1 MTLKCQLIGV
11 KCPPYKHHGIF
22 RPDNKTVKSFL
33 PDLTYCAACIANT
46 PPKRTDLHDDLLQVA
61 ALTLI
66 DKGPTFDPDHKSG
79 ANFRSFIRVR
89 ICGALMDVKRKE
101 VKHCLQE
108 VLTSN
113 EEWSTHEILDEE
125 WNTHEITNAARDPK
139 QTSLWQ
145 FPDPHAEFESRLV
158 RDISLAAALPEL
170 LKMLTPRERTVFTYL
185 REDRQNHEIARMLKL
200 SKSRVSQLVKQ
211 ITSKLTNAAQ
221 RFGLTE

>member
-1 MTLKCQLIGV
+1 MTLKCQSMGV
-11 KCPPYKHHGIF
+11 KCPSYKHHGIF
-22 RPDNKTVKSFL
+22 RPDNETVKSFL
-33 PDLTYCAACIANT
+33 PDLAYCAACIANT
-46 PPKRTDLHDDLLQVA
+46 PPQRADLHDDLLQVA

-89 ICGALMDVKRKE
+89 ICGALMDVKKKE
-101 VKHCLQE
+101 VKHRLQE
-108 VLTSN
+108 IPTSN
-113 EEWSTHEILDEE
+113 EEWYTDKE
-125 WNTHEITNAARDPK
+125 WTADEITNAARDPK
-139 QTSLWQ
+139 HTSLLQ
-145 FPDPHAEFESRLV
+145 FPDPHAEFESGV
-158 RDISLAAALPEL
+158 IRDISFAAVLPEL

>member
-22 RPDNKTVKSFL
+22 RPDNETVKSFL

-46 PPKRTDLHDDLLQVA
+46 PPKRPDLHDDLLQVA

-66 DKGPTFDPDHKSG
+66 DKGPAFDPDHKSG

-89 ICGALMDVKRKE
+89 ICGALMDVKKKE

-108 VLTSN
+108 IPTSN
-113 EEWSTHEILDEE
+113 EEWYADRE
-125 WNTHEITNAARDPK
+125 WDVDEITNAAREPK
-139 QTSLWQ
+139 QISLLQ
-145 FPDPHAEFESRLV
+145 FPDPQAEFESRLI
-158 RDISLAAALPEL
+158 RDISFAAALPEF
-170 LKMLTPRERTVFTYL
+170 LKILTPRERKVFTYL
-185 REDRQNHEIARMLKL
+185 REDRQNHEIARMLNI

-211 ITSKLTNAAQ
+211 ITSKLTTAAQ